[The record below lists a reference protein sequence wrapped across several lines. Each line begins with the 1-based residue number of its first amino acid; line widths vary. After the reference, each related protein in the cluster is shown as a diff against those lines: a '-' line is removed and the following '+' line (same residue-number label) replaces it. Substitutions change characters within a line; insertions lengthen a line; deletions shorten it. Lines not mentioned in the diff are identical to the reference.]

1 MLKIAIAGATGLIG
15 KRLTEKLISR
25 GDSVVIIGRNIEKLK
40 KTFPNVQLFS
50 DYSLNYLQAL
60 ENTDVFINLAGVNV
74 AGKRW
79 NEEYKK
85 EILDSR
91 ITTTKALINI
101 IGHLTEKPKTY
112 ITASAIGYY
121 GTSEIKNFTE
131 DDKAGNDF
139 LAEVCVKWEKEAWEV
154 KKFNVRTVAVRIGI
168 VLAKEGGA
176 LKKMLL
182 PFYLFIGGPLGDG
195 TQWFSWIHIDDLINI
210 FLFAIDN
217 PAVNGPINAVA
228 PNPVRMKHFT
238 STLGKVLKRPS
249 IFFVPTF
256 ILKLILGEASY
267 LVTKGSRVLPKRL
280 LDLGFKFIYVDLYDA
295 LKNLLKNKDRKWN

>member
-1 MLKIAIAGATGLIG
+1 MLKIAIAGGTGLIG
-15 KRLTEKLISR
+15 KRLVEKLISR
-25 GDSVVIIGRNIEKLK
+25 GDNVVIIGRNIEKLK
-40 KTFPNVQLFS
+40 KTFPHVKLFS

-60 ENTDVFINLAGVNV
+60 EGTNVFINLAGVNV

-79 NEEYKK
+79 SEEYKK

-91 ITTTKALINI
+91 ITTTKALIDI
-101 IGHLTEKPKTY
+101 IGHLTEKPETY

-121 GTSEIKNFTE
+121 GPSETKNFIE
-131 DDKAGNDF
+131 DDNNGKDF
-139 LAEVCVKWEKEAWEV
+139 LAEVCFKWEKESLEV
-154 KKFNVRTVAVRIGI
+154 TKFNIRHVAVRIGI

-217 PAVNGPINAVA
+217 TSVNGPINAVA
-228 PNPVRMKHFT
+228 PNSVRMKHFAN
-238 STLGKVLKRPS
+238 TLGKVLKRPS
-249 IFFVPTF
+249 LFFVPTF
-256 ILKLILGEASY
+256 ILKLILGEAHY
-267 LVTKGSRVLPKRL
+267 LVTKGNRVLPKKL
-280 LDLGFKFIYVDLYDA
+280 LDLNFNFNYTDLTSA
-295 LKNLLKNKDRKWN
+295 LKNLLQK